1 MFLSTNGV
9 GWDLNG
15 IWKNSLELEFNIPIL
30 RIKLPLRRI
39 VIKFK
44 MKRYYLFFTFL
55 VSALI
60 FGHQQSLGQTYTG
73 DILFKTQAEVDAFGA
88 MNYEH
93 VTGNIFIGDTIENQ
107 TSDITSIT
115 ALSTLTT
122 FDEKL
127 QVNYNDLLSTLNGLE
142 NLILKDKKV
151 LIFVNESL
159 QSLQGLNTNT
169 DSVYSVTVSGCNAL
183 TDLSGLEHLSYV
195 QNIYISSNASLT
207 SLNGLQGINEL
218 LNLNLYGNE
227 SLESLSDISNLTDIL
242 MLYIIENNALS
253 SLDGLE
259 NAITY
264 AEEFSGNYV
273 RIVNNSSLYDLCAIT
288 NYIDST
294 YNDLVSYNVF
304 GNGYNPSVQDLL
316 NDDCSFDIGIDEN
329 QMETTM
335 SVFPNPTLGQVHI
348 DFGDVK
354 PTRMHVFN
362 YLGQTV
368 YEKTSGFNGA
378 LDINLDVPAGVY
390 IVEVSSV
397 ETKNQ
402 FKVLKQ

>member
-1 MFLSTNGV
+1 MGFKWRLENG
-9 GWDLNG
+9 
-15 IWKNSLELEFNIPIL
+15 LELEFNIPIL

-44 MKRYYLFFTFL
+44 MKQYYLFFTFL

-73 DILFKTQAEVDAFGA
+73 DILFKTQAEVDAFGT

-107 TSDITSIT
+107 SSDITNIT

-122 FDEKL
+122 FDERL
-127 QVNYNDLLSTLNGLE
+127 QINYNDQLGALTGLE
-142 NLILKDKKV
+142 NLILKDKQV
-151 LIFVNESL
+151 YIYMNESL
-159 QSLQGLNTNT
+159 QSLHGLNTDT
-169 DSVYSVTVSGCNAL
+169 DSVYIISVSNCNGL
-183 TDLSGLEHLSYV
+183 TDLSGLEHFSYV

-207 SLNGLQGINEL
+207 SLNGLQGINKL
-218 LNLNLYGNE
+218 LNLHMYGNE

-242 MLYIIENNALS
+242 MLYIIDNNALTT
-253 SLDGLE
+253 LDGLE
-259 NAITY
+259 NTIMY
-264 AEEFSGNYV
+264 AEEFSGNYI

-288 NYIDST
+288 NYVDST
-294 YNDLVSYNVF
+294 HNDLVTYNVY

-316 NDDCSFDIGIDEN
+316 NDDCSFDIGLDEN

-335 SVFPNPTLGQVHI
+335 SVFPNPTLGQVQI
-348 DFGDVK
+348 NFGDVK
-354 PTRMHVFN
+354 PIRVHVFN

-368 YEKTSGFNGA
+368 YEKTSGFNGV

-390 IVEVSSV
+390 IVEVSSG